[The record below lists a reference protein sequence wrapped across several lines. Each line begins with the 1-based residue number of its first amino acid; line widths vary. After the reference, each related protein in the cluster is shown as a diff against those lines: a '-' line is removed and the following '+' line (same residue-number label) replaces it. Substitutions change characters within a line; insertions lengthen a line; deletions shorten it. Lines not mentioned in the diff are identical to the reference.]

1 MRFVLIIVLQK
12 TDLLFKY
19 ASQEPMNIFKYLM
32 KTTRE
37 GISILLE
44 ESGDVILYVHINSV
58 PKKQTRKDMEP
69 ESSNQKL
76 IKKYIATKGSKGRCS
91 KNNTKKI
98 RLEVAGNSIIV
109 AEEMRT

>member
-1 MRFVLIIVLQK
+1 MRFILIIVLQI

-19 ASQEPMNIFKYLM
+19 ASQKSMYIFKYLM

-44 ESGDVILYVHINSV
+44 ENGGCHTIRTRKFS
-58 PKKQTRKDMEP
+58 PKKTNRKDMEP

-76 IKKYIATKGSKGRCS
+76 IQKYTAPK
-91 KNNTKKI
+91 
-98 RLEVAGNSIIV
+98 A
-109 AEEMRT
+109 

>member
-1 MRFVLIIVLQK
+1 MRFVLIIVLQI

-44 ESGDVILYVHINSV
+44 ESGGCDTIRTHKFGPRKNKPEKTYG
-58 PKKQTRKDMEP
+58 TRKLKPKID
-69 ESSNQKL
+69 QK
-76 IKKYIATKGSKGRCS
+76 IYSHQ
-91 KNNTKKI
+91 
-98 RLEVAGNSIIV
+98 RLEK
-109 AEEMRT
+109 EM

>member
-1 MRFVLIIVLQK
+1 MIIVPQI

-44 ESGDVILYVHINSV
+44 ESGDVILYVHIIQSQ
-58 PKKQTRKDMEP
+58 KKQTRKDIWNP
-69 ESSNQKL
+69 KAQ
-76 IKKYIATKGSKGRCS
+76 TK
-91 KNNTKKI
+91 N
-98 RLEVAGNSIIV
+98 
-109 AEEMRT
+109 

>member
-1 MRFVLIIVLQK
+1 MIIVLQI

-19 ASQEPMNIFKYLM
+19 ASQEPTYIFKYLM
-32 KTTRE
+32 KTMRE

-44 ESGDVILYVHINSV
+44 ESGGCDTIRTHKFS
-58 PKKQTRKDMEP
+58 PKKTNRKDMEP

-76 IKKYIATKGSKGRCS
+76 ITEYKATKGSKERCS

-109 AEEMRT
+109 AEEMRA